1 MLPDDEKYSHG
12 KLGLGGYGSVP
23 PTDES
28 EIKHLREI
36 TAGREKAEAPAPKG
50 RWNAYVL
57 LALLLVALGL
67 VWTTSVFVLPTD
79 TISDL
84 MIEVD
89 TVVAKLTDGN
99 QTPVIVPAA
108 AEETEKST
116 DNKSSKRRT
125 RTSSAASSS
134 SRTGSDADSLV
145 ENGEPAGIA
154 EPPPPPKPF
163 NVEVVDADRRMQ
175 PRYTNRTVNL
185 NVQRSQPQTEAS
197 TLTSRPP
204 TVLTR
209 EASVQGSVVLRA
221 VIDRQGQIREL
232 AVVKGP
238 PDLTAA
244 AIEAARNRR
253 FAPYLL
259 NGQAVETETLI
270 TVDFNIS
277 AQ

>member
-1 MLPDDEKYSHG
+1 MLPDEEKYRHG

-23 PTDES
+23 QGDES

-36 TAGREKAEAPAPKG
+36 TAGREQAEGPRPKG
-50 RWNAYVL
+50 HRNAYIL
-57 LALLLVALGL
+57 LALLLIALGL
-67 VWTTSVFVLPTD
+67 VWSGKAFVLPTE
-79 TISDL
+79 TLSDL

-89 TVVAKLTDGN
+89 TAVAKFTDGQ
-99 QTPVIVPAA
+99 QTPVIIPAA
-108 AEETEKST
+108 AEETEKPA
-116 DNKSSKRRT
+116 DAKNGKRRT
-125 RTSSAASSS
+125 RTAGAPSSS
-134 SRTGSDADSLV
+134 GRMG
-145 ENGEPAGIA
+145 NGLEPAIESSEAGVMA

-163 NVEVVDADRRMQ
+163 NVEVVDADRRVQ

-185 NVQRSQPQTEAS
+185 NTQSSQPGTGN
-197 TLTSRPP
+197 LTTRPP
-204 TVLTR
+204 TVLAR
-209 EASVQGSVVLRA
+209 EGSVQGSVVLRA

-238 PDLTAA
+238 ADLTAA

-253 FAPYLL
+253 FQPYLQD
-259 NGQAVETETLI
+259 GRPVETETLI